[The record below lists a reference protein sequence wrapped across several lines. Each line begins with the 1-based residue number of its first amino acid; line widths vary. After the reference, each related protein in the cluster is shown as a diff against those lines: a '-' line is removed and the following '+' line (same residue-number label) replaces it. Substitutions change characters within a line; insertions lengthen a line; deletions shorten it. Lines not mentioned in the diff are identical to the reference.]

1 MCIEPREWFCVIKVF
16 FYSAI
21 VLKLNHSIRF
31 FSSVSIANINSL
43 INGGKE
49 ALVSFDSTVKNERIT
64 KCANICYI
72 EHLMHVYIRVLMYTP
87 C

>member
-1 MCIEPREWFCVIKVF
+1 MYILIYTHVYIPCMCKYVGHYVYRAKEWFCVIKVF

-43 INGGKE
+43 INGGKGG
-49 ALVSFDSTVKNERIT
+49 FGFF
-64 KCANICYI
+64 
-72 EHLMHVYIRVLMYTP
+72 
-87 C
+87 